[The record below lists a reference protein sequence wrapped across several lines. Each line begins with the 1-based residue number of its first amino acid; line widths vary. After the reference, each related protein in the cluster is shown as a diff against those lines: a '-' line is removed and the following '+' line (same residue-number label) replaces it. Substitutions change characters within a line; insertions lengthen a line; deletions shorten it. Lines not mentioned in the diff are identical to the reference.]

1 MMPFNAI
8 RFNTTLFKSL
18 LFKIRRRGKACV
30 AALIALFSVACSVT
44 PPDNVT
50 VVENFDVNRYLGT
63 WYEIARLDHRF
74 ERNMERV
81 TATYSSRDDGGIKVI
96 NRGFNVEKQEWKESI
111 GKAYFTGSSQRGAL
125 KVSFFGPFY
134 GGYNIIELDD
144 DYRYALICGPNRDYL
159 WILSRTPTLDAAT
172 RDKLVATAKRYGFPT
187 EALIWVNQ

>member
-1 MMPFNAI
+1 M
-8 RFNTTLFKSL
+8 
-18 LFKIRRRGKACV
+18 RRRGKACV

-81 TATYSSRDDGGIKVI
+81 TATYSPRDDGGIKVI

-172 RDKLVATAKRYGFPT
+172 RNKLVATAKRYGFPT

>member
-1 MMPFNAI
+1 MMHFNAI
-8 RFNTTLFKSL
+8 RFNTLF
-18 LFKIRRRGKACV
+18 FKIRRCGKAGI
-30 AALIALFSVACSVT
+30 AALVALFSVACSVT

-74 ERNMERV
+74 ERNLERV
-81 TATYSSRDDGGIKVI
+81 TATYSPRDDGGITVI
-96 NRGFNVEKQEWKESI
+96 NRGFNIEKQEWKEST
-111 GKAYFTGSSQRGAL
+111 GKAYFTGSPQRGAL

-144 DYRYALICGPNRDYL
+144 EYRYALICGPNRDYL
-159 WILSRTPTLDAAT
+159 WILSRTPMLEAAT
-172 RDKLVATAKRYGFPT
+172 RNKLVATAKRYGFPT